1 MKNPGTVALA
11 AVIDIA
17 GVVVFVL
24 IGRTSHSEQLSTS
37 GTLTTLWPFL
47 AGLALGWVLTF
58 AWLRPLSILWP
69 GIPVWII
76 TVAAGMLFRASAGQ
90 GVEFAFVVVATIVL
104 GVFLVGWRLIARPF
118 ARSRVAQSSRV
129 G

>member
-17 GVVVFVL
+17 GVVLFVL
-24 IGRTSHSEQLSTS
+24 IGRTSHAEELSTI
-37 GTLTTLWPFL
+37 GTLDTLWPFL
-47 AGLALGWVLTF
+47 AGLTVGWVFTF
-58 AWLRPLSILWP
+58 AWLRPLAIVWP

-90 GVEFAFVVVATIVL
+90 SVDFSFVMVATVFL
-104 GVFLVGWRLIARPF
+104 GLYLVGWRLIAMPI
-118 ARSRVAQSSRV
+118 ARRRVA
-129 G
+129 

>member
-17 GVVVFVL
+17 GVVLFVL
-24 IGRTSHSEQLSTS
+24 IGRTSHAEELSTI
-37 GTLTTLWPFL
+37 GTLGTLWPFL
-47 AGLALGWVLTF
+47 AGLTVGWVFTF
-58 AWLRPLSILWP
+58 AWLRPLAIVWP

-90 GVEFAFVVVATIVL
+90 SVDFSFVMVATVFL
-104 GVFLVGWRLIARPF
+104 GLYLVGWRLIAMPI
-118 ARSRVAQSSRV
+118 ARRRVA
-129 G
+129 